1 MKRVFVSLFILFTI
15 TGFLFAELTAE
26 EIIKRMEIN
35 DVHNTSTSSGSMTIV
50 DRFGTRVKTFIAI
63 SAGED
68 NMLLE
73 FTNIEEMGQKI
84 LRLEDEIYL
93 YFPDAEEIIH
103 LQGGALK
110 DSVMGSDF
118 SYEDLTGEGG
128 ILSSYKVELM
138 EPAPVNVDG
147 IQCYHLKL
155 TGIKNVAY
163 PRQELWV
170 DAELFVPRKSHYFSL
185 SGRLLKEMLIK
196 EVKKIAGK
204 NIPVH
209 FEMSDKMK
217 KNSKTIFKLQDI
229 QIDVPLDSG
238 TFSLENLSF

>member
-1 MKRVFVSLFILFTI
+1 
-15 TGFLFAELTAE
+15 
-26 EIIKRMEIN
+26 
-35 DVHNTSTSSGSMTIV
+35 MTIV
-50 DRFGTRVKTFIAI
+50 DRFGTRVKTFIAW
-63 SAGED
+63 SEGED

-73 FTNIEEMGQKI
+73 FTNVEERGQKI

-118 SYEDLTGEGG
+118 SYEDLTGEKG

-138 EPAPVNVDG
+138 QPTLVDVDG
-147 IQCYHLKL
+147 VQCYHLLL

-163 PRQELWV
+163 PKQELWV
-170 DAELFVPRKSHYFSL
+170 DAELFVPRKAHYFSL
-185 SGRLLKEMLIK
+185 SGRLLKEMVIK
-196 EVKKIAGK
+196 DIKIIAGK
-204 NIPVH
+204 NIPVY
-209 FEMSDKMK
+209 FEMSDKLK
-217 KNSKTIFKLQDI
+217 KNSKTIFKLEDI
-229 QIDVPLDSG
+229 QIDVPLAAD